1 MTISKESTNI
11 NFNKYKKKEL
21 IQFCKDNNIDYK
33 KSYKKNKLIEVI
45 TESQNQHIQQ
55 ETDNEHKE
63 VFEEKKQIESQQ
75 SHKLQQLSQPQEI
88 NHIQLLKDRIIEQN
102 EEELEPLDEDDIQQI
117 LNIHI
122 DYLEE
127 YKILS
132 TSDDKTNTNTSTST
146 NTQNKKWNIDK
157 IEFKNMLIYGNNK
170 LNTID
175 FVNYGNNVVGIM
187 GNNAIGKSSIINII
201 LYGLFDTL
209 GSNFNSV
216 NIVNNNEKTF
226 DIKIHFSH
234 NKDKYIIQKSGKN
247 TPVKSKDKLSEKRI
261 TCKVDMTLYK
271 NGEEFSANKRV
282 IEDEIKRV
290 IGTYEDFVLT
300 NVFSNTINFNL
311 MTMTQSNIISKLF
324 NLFNLDI
331 YTTIYKNIRTKVK
344 KIIEQK
350 TFYEGELNTL
360 TRDLEKIDNELE
372 NIDLSDF
379 INNNDINNQNIYDIF
394 LSNNCNLSTSSSPQS
409 PSVID
414 ELNKILKTNTNKV
427 NKLKDTKDSYKT
439 KLTKNKKDI
448 SVLKT
453 KINELVSPH
462 QRSYSEI
469 NNIELT
475 QKELDQYKK
484 DINPKYKDKKFNLIK
499 LESSKTTLLDDKID
513 SKYTKKQLTNEI
525 KEIEENID
533 TNNLKKM
540 NENTNL
546 SKITRELNELNILI
560 QRYTT
565 TKNTDIVNDSKTQ
578 INLSTIS
585 VDKLKRQFKRLP
597 FTYYDDISVNIDEK
611 NKNIKLITK
620 KRKRVKKLKKLNS
633 IPDITIK
640 ELLETLTNKSD
651 NINNDDTKIVI
662 DKSTHNT
669 IIKVLKD
676 INTIQNKSD
685 IINKHLDKIKQLEE
699 INRKMDSNIEYK
711 EAQQN
716 NKSLLIKCH
725 KLKQYL
731 TQQQHY
737 LYLTEQL
744 SYHKKLSILNKKI
757 KHTKASEILKYYEN
771 KESILKI
778 SNNITELEK
787 EINTIRTEKD
797 DITSQLYS
805 LQMKNQKLEYLLNTI
820 TKLTSQKTTTTNEV
834 KSKQQ
839 NIDQLEYVN
848 RILSTYME
856 LVNTKNIPMTLLK
869 MKLSNIE
876 NDINRFLEGVVNFK
890 LEVKES
896 KSKILFSIIKNNK
909 SLSFIQC
916 SSFER
921 FIIQL
926 AVKKALTS
934 NSYVNKSNFFIIDEG
949 MDCIDNNNW
958 NKLSGIINKLKTE
971 YSPIFLIS
979 HNDNIKQLVSNNIN
993 IEYTPS
999 TNTSQLIN

>member
-1 MTISKESTNI
+1 
-11 NFNKYKKKEL
+11 
-21 IQFCKDNNIDYK
+21 
-33 KSYKKNKLIEVI
+33 
-45 TESQNQHIQQ
+45 
-55 ETDNEHKE
+55 
-63 VFEEKKQIESQQ
+63 
-75 SHKLQQLSQPQEI
+75 
-88 NHIQLLKDRIIEQN
+88 
-102 EEELEPLDEDDIQQI
+102 
-117 LNIHI
+117 
-122 DYLEE
+122 
-127 YKILS
+127 
-132 TSDDKTNTNTSTST
+132 
-146 NTQNKKWNIDK
+146 
-157 IEFKNMLIYGNNK
+157 MLIYGNNK

-209 GSNFNSV
+209 GTNFNSV

-247 TPVKSKDKLSEKRI
+247 TPVKSKDKSKSSEKRI

-331 YTTIYKNIRTKVK
+331 YTTIYKNVRTKVK
-344 KIIEQK
+344 EITEQK
-350 TFYEGELNTL
+350 NYYDGELNTL

-372 NIDLSDF
+372 NIDLSDY
-379 INNNDINNQNIYDIF
+379 INQNNM
-394 LSNNCNLSTSSSPQS
+394 LLMTTSSSSSLQ
-409 PSVID
+409 VIN
-414 ELNKILKTNTNKV
+414 ELNKIFKTNTDKV

-439 KLTKNKKDI
+439 KLSQNKKDI
-448 SVLKT
+448 SALKT
-453 KINELVSPH
+453 KINELVTP
-462 QRSYSEI
+462 QQQSYVDEI
-469 NNIELT
+469 NLTESEL
-475 QKELDQYKK
+475 EEYKK
-484 DINPKYKDKKFNLIK
+484 DINPKYKDKNFNLIK
-499 LESSKTTLLDDKID
+499 LESSKTSLLNDKID

-525 KEIEENID
+525 SHINININNIED
-533 TNNLKKM
+533 M

-546 SKITRELNELNILI
+546 SKITRELNELNMLI
-560 QRYTT
+560 DRYTDT
-565 TKNTDIVNDSKTQ
+565 SDTLDIPDNKTQ
-578 INLSTIS
+578 IDLSNLSVS
-585 VDKLKRQFKRLP
+585 NLKRQFKRLP
-597 FTYYDDISVNIDEK
+597 FTYYDDISVNLDEK

-620 KRKRVKKLKKLNS
+620 KRKRVKKLQKLNS
-633 IPDITIK
+633 IPDTTIK
-640 ELLETLTNKSD
+640 ELLESLTNQSD
-651 NINNDDTKIVI
+651 NTIHNDTKIVI
-662 DKSTHNT
+662 DKNTHNT

-711 EAQQN
+711 EAQLN
-716 NKSLLIKCH
+716 NKSLLIQCH
-725 KLKQYL
+725 KLKQHL

-771 KESILKI
+771 KESIIKI
-778 SNNITELEK
+778 SNNISELEK

-820 TKLTSQKTTTTNEV
+820 TKLTSQKTTATNEI

-876 NDINRFLEGVVNFK
+876 NDINRFLDGVVNFK
-890 LEVKES
+890 MEVKES

-921 FIIQL
+921 FIIQI
-926 AVKKALTS
+926 AVKRALTS
-934 NSYVNKSNFFIIDEG
+934 NSYVNKSTFFIVDEG

-979 HNDNIKQLVSNNIN
+979 HNDNIKELVSNHIN
-993 IEYTPS
+993 IEYTQS

>member
-1 MTISKESTNI
+1 MTLEKTNI
-11 NFNKYKKKEL
+11 QNLNTYKKKEL
-21 IQFCKDNNIDYK
+21 IQLCKDNNIEYKHNYK
-33 KSYKKNKLIEVI
+33 KTKLIDLI
-45 TESQNQHIQQ
+45 TESQNQHIRQ

-63 VFEEKKQIESQQ
+63 VFEEKKQIQTQ
-75 SHKLQQLSQPQEI
+75 QPQQI

-117 LNIHI
+117 LNIHS

-127 YKILS
+127 YKI
-132 TSDDKTNTNTSTST
+132 TSTT
-146 NTQNKKWNIDK
+146 QEKLQNKKWNIDK

-216 NIVNNNEKTF
+216 SIVNNNEKTF
-226 DIKIHFSH
+226 EIKIHFSH
-234 NKDKYIIQKSGKN
+234 NDNKYIIQKSGKN
-247 TPVKSKDKLSEKRI
+247 TAVKSKDKSSEKRI

-427 NKLKDTKDSYKT
+427 NKLKDSKDSYKT
-439 KLTKNKKDI
+439 KLSQNKKDI

-484 DINPKYKDKKFNLIK
+484 DINPKYKNKKFNLIK

-640 ELLETLTNKSD
+640 ELLETLSNQSD
-651 NINNDDTKIVI
+651 NIKNKDNKHNNINHNDTKIVI

-731 TQQQHY
+731 TQQQHC
-737 LYLTEQL
+737 LYLIEQL

-757 KHTKASEILKYYEN
+757 KHTKASDILKYYKN
-771 KESILKI
+771 KESINKI
-778 SNNITELEK
+778 SKNITELDK
-787 EINTIRTEKD
+787 EINRIITDKD
-797 DITSQLYS
+797 NITTQLYS
-805 LQMKNQKLEYLLNTI
+805 LQIKNQKLEYLLNTI
-820 TKLTSQKTTTTNEV
+820 TKLTSQKNTLSNEV

-876 NDINRFLEGVVNFK
+876 NDINIFLEGVVNFK

-896 KSKILFSIIKNNK
+896 KSKILFGIIKNNK

-926 AVKKALTS
+926 AVKRALTS
-934 NSYVNKSNFFIIDEG
+934 NSYVNKSNFFIVDEG

-993 IEYTPS
+993 IEYTQS
-999 TNTSQLIN
+999 TNTSMIN